1 MMKTWLKK
9 GIAVLLLMALLLGV
23 LPAKGENYPFTGI
36 TTAVLRLRA
45 GASTAS
51 SVLTEMPR
59 GAYVTVT
66 GKKND
71 FYIVSYNGKSGYA
84 SAAYIAVSAV
94 DPMPTPVKVS
104 AYTPI
109 TASSDEMEIRTLQ
122 MALQEL
128 GFYTITVDGKYGS
141 GTKKAVSAFQTKN
154 GLKATGAADV
164 ETLELMFDGT
174 PRDSK
179 GKAVK
184 INTLPPLNGQTV
196 SSGKRGGAVIML
208 QDRLKELGYYSG
220 KSDGVCGSS
229 TVSAIKAFQKKMGL
243 SQTGTADATLQSI
256 LYSSAALSAKAT
268 ATPKATSAPV
278 SGGYPYSTCVTA
290 SVNLRKGKST
300 STTRLATVP
309 NGAEVSVLASEGDYL
324 KITYKSYTG
333 YVLAQYVD
341 VPVEYLPGKVLPDD
355 LQASLTYIPVYEDS
369 TGREARVLQA
379 ALKELGFYTGKVD
392 GVFGSASVTALK
404 AFQNKNGLRA
414 DGVASSAVLQ
424 FLYESKVKNS
434 AGKSVYINTLPPVD
448 NCPMEPG
455 NVGEQVTELQ
465 ILLSS
470 KGFYTGT
477 FTETY
482 DAATERAVKAF
493 QKAYGLLVDGKAGA
507 KTWAALIAV
516 AATPAPVIYE
526 YTPVPTEEPLT
537 ADNVV
542 VMRSGTRG
550 VAVKRLQQA
559 LMDLG
564 YYYNSLDGIYDSDD
578 IAAVKEFQRVNGL
591 KADGI
596 AGFETQQML
605 YSGFA
610 MPKPT
615 ATPKATATPK
625 KTATPKATA
634 TPKKTATPKPTAT
647 PKKTATP
654 KPTATPAVGTYT
666 LLKKGSRGNS
676 VTQLQQRLISLHYL
690 TGTADGIYGTGT
702 ESAVKA
708 FQKANGLKA
717 DGIAGLDTQQML
729 YSGFAIPKPTATPK
743 ATATPKKT
751 ATPKAT
757 ATPKKTATPK
767 PTATPKKTATPKP
780 TATPAVGT
788 YTLLKKGSRGNSVTQ
803 LQQRLI
809 SLHYLTGSAD
819 GIYGTGTES
828 AVKAFQKANGLTA
841 DGIAGSATQKKLYSS
856 SAKAAATAKPTA
868 TPKPDPASEV
878 LRLGSTGDNVK
889 KMQKRLVELGYL
901 TSGVDGEFGLKT
913 YSAVYAFQQR
923 NGLAADGVAGSATLT
938 KLYSSSAVHE
948 KAGVTPAPVT
958 PTPKPKTA
966 FTAPKA
972 AEVRFANWYTEIRS
986 RAKAMPDVVIYE
998 PISGIHY
1005 NLHMFSFGKHADAE
1019 PPTAED
1025 TALMYQAI
1033 GNNSWTAKPV
1043 WVIFSDGRVYMAST
1057 HSHGHEV
1064 DHTSGN
1070 NLEGHVCIHF
1080 PRVMSEAEQTGP
1092 YAVSHQQAILLGWER
1107 TQSQIGR

>member
-1 MMKTWLKK
+1 MMKMWLKK

-23 LPAKGENYPFTGI
+23 LPAEGENYPFTGI

-94 DPMPTPVKVS
+94 DPVPAPVKVS

-128 GFYTITVDGKYGS
+128 GFYTITVDGKYGN

-164 ETLELMFDGT
+164 ETLELMFEGT

-268 ATPKATSAPV
+268 ATPKATAAPV
-278 SGGYPYSTCVTA
+278 PGGYPYTTCVTA

-309 NGAEVSVLASEGDYL
+309 NGAEVSVLTSEGDYL

-355 LQASLTYIPVYEDS
+355 LQASLTYTPVYENS

-404 AFQNKNGLRA
+404 AFQSKNGLRA

-424 FLYESKVKNS
+424 FLYEGKVKNS
-434 AGKSVYINTLPPVD
+434 AGKSVYINTLPPMD

-493 QKAYGLLVDGKAGA
+493 QKAYGLVVDGKAGA
-507 KTWAALIAV
+507 KTWAALVAV

-596 AGFETQQML
+596 AGLDTQRML

-625 KTATPKATA
+625 KTATPK
-634 TPKKTATPKPTAT
+634 P
-647 PKKTATP
+647 
-654 KPTATPAVGTYT
+654 
-666 LLKKGSRGNS
+666 
-676 VTQLQQRLISLHYL
+676 
-690 TGTADGIYGTGT
+690 
-702 ESAVKA
+702 
-708 FQKANGLKA
+708 
-717 DGIAGLDTQQML
+717 
-729 YSGFAIPKPTATPK
+729 
-743 ATATPKKT
+743 
-751 ATPKAT
+751 T

-913 YSAVYAFQQR
+913 YSAIVAFQQR

-938 KLYSSSAVHE
+938 KLYSSSAVRE

-966 FTAPKA
+966 FTAPRA

-986 RAKAMPDVVIYE
+986 RARAMPDVVIYE

>member
-1 MMKTWLKK
+1 MMKMWLKK

-23 LPAKGENYPFTGI
+23 LPAEGENYPFTGI

-128 GFYTITVDGKYGS
+128 GFYTITVDGKYGN

-164 ETLELMFDGT
+164 ETLELMFEGT

-268 ATPKATSAPV
+268 ATPKATAAPV
-278 SGGYPYSTCVTA
+278 PGGYPYTTCVTA

-424 FLYESKVKNS
+424 FLYEGKVKNS

-507 KTWAALIAV
+507 KTWAALVAV

-564 YYYNSLDGIYDSDD
+564 YYYNSLDGIYDSDE
-578 IAAVKEFQRVNGL
+578 IAAVKEFQRVSGL

-596 AGFETQQML
+596 AGLDTQRML

-708 FQKANGLKA
+708 FQKANGL
-717 DGIAGLDTQQML
+717 
-729 YSGFAIPKPTATPK
+729 
-743 ATATPKKT
+743 
-751 ATPKAT
+751 
-757 ATPKKTATPK
+757 
-767 PTATPKKTATPKP
+767 
-780 TATPAVGT
+780 
-788 YTLLKKGSRGNSVTQ
+788 
-803 LQQRLI
+803 
-809 SLHYLTGSAD
+809 
-819 GIYGTGTES
+819 
-828 AVKAFQKANGLTA
+828 TA

-868 TPKPDPASEV
+868 TPKLDPASEV

-938 KLYSSSAVHE
+938 KLYSSSAVRE

-966 FTAPKA
+966 FTVPKA

>member
-596 AGFETQQML
+596 AGLDTQQML

-676 VTQLQQRLISLHYL
+676 VMQLQQRLISLHYL
-690 TGTADGIYGTGT
+690 TGT
-702 ESAVKA
+702 
-708 FQKANGLKA
+708 
-717 DGIAGLDTQQML
+717 
-729 YSGFAIPKPTATPK
+729 
-743 ATATPKKT
+743 
-751 ATPKAT
+751 
-757 ATPKKTATPK
+757 
-767 PTATPKKTATPKP
+767 
-780 TATPAVGT
+780 
-788 YTLLKKGSRGNSVTQ
+788 
-803 LQQRLI
+803 
-809 SLHYLTGSAD
+809 AD

-938 KLYSSSAVHE
+938 KLYSSSAVRE